1 MAYTEAQWNKFQAAL
16 PEEERMSYLDYLK
29 ETDPAEYSRVVSSI
43 LENLKTAELQSGTP
57 ITQVVDER
65 TKIAGAKTDKAAQKA
80 AVKAT
85 GETVASALRKLQSGA
100 TLTSAENKLLGITPK
115 TITAPTGPSG
125 TSGPSG
131 ASVPSGTSGE
141 PAGKPGNAW
150 IVSADGKTWVQPT
163 KPTDGK
169 NYNWDDNNGW
179 VVTNGQNTDEYT
191 TVNGIFNFKGTPFT
205 GSYNGKNY
213 KDGKIVE
220 APSGDGYET
229 IGGLLTFKGTAFTGS
244 YNGKNYKNGFLEETP
259 NENKYTTVNGVLTL
273 NGKAFTGVYENKEYK
288 DGVEVVPGGDGYE
301 TVNGLLVYKGTAFT
315 GTYNGKKYKNGFV
328 EEEANNAEYT
338 TVDGVLNFK
347 GSPFTGA
354 YNGKTYKDG
363 KVVQEPSGD
372 EYTTTNGILMFK
384 GAAFTGNYQG
394 KNYKDGKV
402 VEAAGDQYTTV
413 NGLFTLNGKA
423 FTGTYEGKN
432 YKDGKVVV
440 AEDAAVDDAA
450 AIIAKAGRQ
459 SAYDLLYTQFASYG
473 LGSLVEPLKALI
485 QTNVSPS
492 EFAIKLRNDP
502 LYNTAYKKRFAAND
516 MRISKGLKAIDEAT
530 YLGLEDQY
538 QSILRNA
545 GLPESYWKRGELGIQ
560 EGFTNFIAND
570 VSATELED
578 RVNTAQQRVLYAN
591 PEVSIALKTFYPDI
605 SNGDLLAYAL
615 DPTKGLDQIKRRITA
630 AEIGSSA
637 VQMGLATNVTDAEYL
652 ARYGV
657 NKAQAQQGYGTIAGG
672 LQRGS
677 QLASIY
683 GENPYT
689 QTTAEQEVFAVPG
702 AAEAKAARQKITGL
716 EKATFGGQTG
726 LTSGALARDRA
737 GGF

>member
-1 MAYTEAQWNKFQAAL
+1 MAYTEAQWNKFQASL
-16 PEEERMSYLDYLK
+16 PAEERMSYLDYLK
-29 ETDPAEYSRVVSSI
+29 ETDPAAYNKLVSKI
-43 LENLKTAELQSGTP
+43 LENLKTAELQSGTS
-57 ITQVVDER
+57 ITKVVDES
-65 TKIAGAKTDKAAQKA
+65 TKIAGARADKAAQTTAKTTASQQAAARA
-80 AVKAT
+80 AVTALTSGQKLTDAQKALLNIKTTAATPTTTFTPAQLQTIVATLGAGGELTPEEAAAVGATVNATPVGEVTGTPTVTGTPVVIPT
-85 GETVASALRKLQSGA
+85 GE
-100 TLTSAENKLLGITPK
+100 
-115 TITAPTGPSG
+115 
-125 TSGPSG
+125 
-131 ASVPSGTSGE
+131 E
-141 PAGKPGNAW
+141 PPNRPGKAW
-150 IVSADGKTWVQPT
+150 MVSADGKGWIIPP

-169 NYNWDDNNGW
+169 NYKWDDNNGW
-179 VVTNGQNTDEYT
+179 VADTEVVDEYKTVDGVLTFKGSPFTGTYEGKTYKDGKVVQEPGGEEYT
-191 TVNGIFNFKGTPFT
+191 TVGGVLMFKGSPFT
-205 GSYNGKNY
+205 GNYNGKNY

-220 APSGDGYET
+220 
-229 IGGLLTFKGTAFTGS
+229 
-244 YNGKNYKNGFLEETP
+244 
-259 NENKYTTVNGVLTL
+259 
-273 NGKAFTGVYENKEYK
+273 
-288 DGVEVVPGGDGYE
+288 
-301 TVNGLLVYKGTAFT
+301 
-315 GTYNGKKYKNGFV
+315 
-328 EEEANNAEYT
+328 
-338 TVDGVLNFK
+338 
-347 GSPFTGA
+347 
-354 YNGKTYKDG
+354 
-363 KVVQEPSGD
+363 EP
-372 EYTTTNGILMFK
+372 
-384 GAAFTGNYQG
+384 
-394 KNYKDGKV
+394 
-402 VEAAGDQYTTV
+402 GDQYATV
-413 NGLFTLNGKA
+413 NGLFTLNGKP
-423 FTGTYEGKN
+423 FTGAYQGKN
-432 YKDGKVVV
+432 YKDGKLVE
-440 AEDAAVDDAA
+440 APAEEDAAEEAASETTDDAA
-450 AIIAKAGRQ
+450 AILAKAGRQ

-516 MRISKGLKAIDEAT
+516 LRISKGLKAIDEAT

-578 RVNTAQQRVLYAN
+578 RVNTAQQRVLFAN

-637 VQMGLATNVTDAEYL
+637 VQLGLATNVTDAEYL

-657 NKAQAQQGYGTIAGG
+657 TKAQAQQGYGTIAGG

-689 QTTAEQEVFAVPG
+689 QTTAEREVFNVPG
-702 AAEAKAARQKITGL
+702 AQESRAQRQKLTGL

-737 GGF
+737 GSF